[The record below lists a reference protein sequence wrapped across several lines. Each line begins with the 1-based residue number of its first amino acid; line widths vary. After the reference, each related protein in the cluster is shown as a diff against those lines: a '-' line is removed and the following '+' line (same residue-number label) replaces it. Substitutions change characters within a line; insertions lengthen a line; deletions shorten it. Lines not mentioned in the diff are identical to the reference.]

1 MIALELLAM
10 LVTICGGLL
19 AGAYWLY
26 SRMNALRRDNDELRA
41 YIAGLENTPRQP
53 DGADYLQ
60 NAQGERLCIRCF
72 NSTQKQWKLI
82 EDGPRWRCPVC
93 NGTSVHRPAAPGAG
107 APVRQTAAR

>member
-1 MIALELLAM
+1 MIALELMAM

-26 SRMNALRRDNDELRA
+26 SRMNALRRENDELRT
-41 YIAGLENTPRQP
+41 YIAGLQSAPRQP

-82 EDGPRWRCPVC
+82 EDGTNWRCPVC
-93 NGTSVHRPAAPGAG
+93 DSVSARRPAAP
-107 APVRQTAAR
+107 

>member
-1 MIALELLAM
+1 MLPPMIALELMAM

-26 SRMNALRRDNDELRA
+26 SRMNALRRENDELRT
-41 YIAGLENTPRQP
+41 YIAALQSAPQQP

-60 NAQGERLCIRCF
+60 NAQGEKLCIRCF

-82 EDGPRWRCPVC
+82 KDGADWRCPVC
-93 NGTSVHRPAAPGAG
+93 NATSARHPAAP
-107 APVRQTAAR
+107 

>member
-1 MIALELLAM
+1 MIALRLLAA

-19 AGAYWLY
+19 AGAVWLF
-26 SRMNALRRDNDELRA
+26 SRMSALRKNNDELRA
-41 YIAGLENTPRQP
+41 YIAALQTAPTQP

-82 EDGPRWRCPVC
+82 PDGPHWRCPVC
-93 NGTSVHRPAAPGAG
+93 GTESVHSAPARRSGP
-107 APVRQTAAR
+107 

>member
-1 MIALELLAM
+1 MIALELLAA

-19 AGAYWLY
+19 AGAVWLF
-26 SRMNALRRDNDELRA
+26 SRMSALRKNNDELRA
-41 YIAGLENTPRQP
+41 YIAALQTAPIQP

-82 EDGPRWRCPVC
+82 PDGPHRRCPVC
-93 NGTSVHRPAAPGAG
+93 GTESVHSAPARRSGP
-107 APVRQTAAR
+107 

>member
-1 MIALELLAM
+1 MIAIELLAA

-26 SRMNALRRDNDELRA
+26 SRMNALRKNNDELRA
-41 YIAGLENTPRQP
+41 YIASLQTAPVQP

-60 NAQGERLCIRCF
+60 NTQGERLCIRCF

-82 EDGPRWRCPVC
+82 PDGPHWRCPVC
-93 NGTSVHRPAAPGAG
+93 GTESVHPSPARRAAP
-107 APVRQTAAR
+107 

>member
-1 MIALELLAM
+1 MIALEMLAM

-26 SRMNALRRDNDELRA
+26 SRMNALRRNNEELRE
-41 YIAGLENTPRQP
+41 YIANLQAAPQQP

-72 NSTQKQWKLI
+72 SSTQKQWKLLP
-82 EDGPRWRCPVC
+82 DGTQWRCPVC
-93 NGTSVHRPAAPGAG
+93 NSVSVHRPAAPGS
-107 APVRQTAAR
+107 AP

>member
-1 MIALELLAM
+1 MIALEMMAM

-19 AGAYWLY
+19 AAAYWLY
-26 SRMNALRRDNDELRA
+26 SRMSALRRNNDELRA
-41 YIAGLENTPRQP
+41 YIANLQAAPRQP

-82 EDGPRWRCPVC
+82 KDETRWRCPVC
-93 NGTSVHRPAAPGAG
+93 DATSVLRPAVPGSG
-107 APVRQTAAR
+107 P

>member
-1 MIALELLAM
+1 MIALEMMAM

-26 SRMNALRRDNDELRA
+26 SRMTALRRNNAELRE
-41 YIAGLENTPRQP
+41 YIANLQAAPQQP

-72 NSTQKQWKLI
+72 NTTQKQWKLI
-82 EDGPRWRCPVC
+82 KDGAEWRCPVC
-93 NGTSVHRPAAPGAG
+93 GAASVH
-107 APVRQTAAR
+107 